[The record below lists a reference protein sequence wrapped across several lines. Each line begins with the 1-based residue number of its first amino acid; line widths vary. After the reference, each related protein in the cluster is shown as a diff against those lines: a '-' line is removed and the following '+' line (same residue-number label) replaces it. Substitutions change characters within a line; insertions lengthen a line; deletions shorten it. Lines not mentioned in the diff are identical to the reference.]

1 MNLGHAAIGRRGL
14 FAAGL
19 LATLAGCELQSGG
32 NLFYPNAAQA
42 PGAAQTVPNVPADS
56 RGVISYATYQV
67 AVARDGDTVASVAQR
82 VGTSPE
88 ELAALNG
95 LPASQQLRNGERI
108 ALPAS
113 VPRGD
118 PGGFDGTGTSVWSP
132 DIAVAAL
139 DSTPSGTASASAP
152 AATTTPFQQGQT
164 DLIIDPIRHR
174 VEPGETAYSV
184 ARLYGVSVTALAEWN
199 GLGPDMA
206 LRQGQ
211 ELLIPVVSGAN
222 QIQSSAPGTLP
233 GQTTQVAPPPSAS
246 APLPSNIVAAVN
258 PASPDLAQY
267 RTPAGGRLA
276 PPVNGPVTKRYNP
289 APGSARSD
297 GIGFSVPAGTPVRAA
312 GPGEVALV
320 SESLGG
326 LGTIVLIRHADDLM
340 TVYGRV
346 DGVTV
351 SRGQQVAQGQQI
363 GVVAARDNPELHFE
377 VRRGT
382 DSVDPGPYLGI

>member
-1 MNLGHAAIGRRGL
+1 MTLGHAAIARRGL
-14 FAAGL
+14 YAAGL
-19 LATLAGCELQSGG
+19 LAGLAGCDLQSGG
-32 NLFYPNAAQA
+32 NLFYPDAAQA
-42 PGAAQTVPNVPADS
+42 PTAAQTVPNVPADS
-56 RGVISYATYQV
+56 RGVITYATYQV
-67 AVARDGDTVASVAQR
+67 AVAQEGDTVASVAQR

-95 LPASQQLRNGERI
+95 LPAGQRLRAGERL
-108 ALPAS
+108 ALPDS

-132 DIAVAAL
+132 EIAV
-139 DSTPSGTASASAP
+139 SAIDSAP
-152 AATTTPFQQGQT
+152 GGTVSAPPAAPTPFQNGQT

-174 VEPGETAYSV
+174 VEAGETAYSI

-222 QIQSSAPGTLP
+222 QIQSTVPGTMP
-233 GQTTQVAPPPSAS
+233 GQTTPVAPPPSAS
-246 APLPSNIVAAVN
+246 APLPDDIVTAVN
-258 PASPDLAQY
+258 PTSPDLAQY
-267 RTPAGGRLA
+267 RTPPGGRLA

-289 APGSARSD
+289 APGAARSD
-297 GIGFSVPAGTPVRAA
+297 GIGFSVPAGTPVRAS

-351 SRGQQVAQGQQI
+351 QRGQQVAQGQQI

>member
-14 FAAGL
+14 LAAGL
-19 LATLAGCELQSGG
+19 LAGLAGCDLQSGG

-42 PGAAQTVPNVPADS
+42 PAAAQTVPNIPPDS
-56 RGVISYATYQV
+56 RGVITYATYQV
-67 AVARDGDTVASVAQR
+67 AVAREGDTVASVAQR

-95 LPASQQLRNGERI
+95 LPASQRLRNGERL
-108 ALPAS
+108 ALPDS

-118 PGGFDGTGTSVWSP
+118 PGGFGGTGTSVWSP
-132 DIAVAAL
+132 EIAVTAI
-139 DSTPSGTASASAP
+139 DSAPGGTGAP
-152 AATTTPFQQGQT
+152 AAAPTPFQQGQT

-174 VEPGETAYSV
+174 VEAGETAYSV

-206 LRQGQ
+206 LRPGQ

-222 QIQSSAPGTLP
+222 QIQSSAPGTMP
-233 GQTTQVAPPPSAS
+233 GQTTPVAPPPSAS
-246 APLPSNIVAAVN
+246 APLPDNIVAAVN

-267 RTPAGGRLA
+267 RTPPGGRLA

-297 GIGFSVPAGTPVRAA
+297 GIGFSVPAGTPVTAA

>member
-19 LATLAGCELQSGG
+19 LAGLAGCDLQSGG
-32 NLFYPNAAQA
+32 NLFYPDAAQA
-42 PGAAQTVPNVPADS
+42 PTAAQTVPNVPADS
-56 RGVISYATYQV
+56 RGVITYATYQV
-67 AVARDGDTVASVAQR
+67 AVAQEGDTVSSVAQR

-95 LPASQQLRNGERI
+95 LPAGQRLRAGERL
-108 ALPAS
+108 ALPDS

-118 PGGFDGTGTSVWSP
+118 PGGFGGTGTSVWSP
-132 DIAVAAL
+132 EIAVSAI
-139 DSTPSGTASASAP
+139 DSAPGGTVSAP
-152 AATTTPFQQGQT
+152 AAAPNPFQNGQT

-174 VEPGETAYSV
+174 VEPGETAYSI

-222 QIQSSAPGTLP
+222 QIQSTVPGTMP
-233 GQTTQVAPPPSAS
+233 GQTTPVAPPPSAA
-246 APLPSNIVAAVN
+246 APLPDNIVTAVN
-258 PASPDLAQY
+258 PTSPDLAQY
-267 RTPAGGRLA
+267 RTPPGGRLA

-289 APGSARSD
+289 APGAARSD
-297 GIGFSVPAGTPVRAA
+297 GIGFSVPAGTPVRAS

-351 SRGQQVAQGQQI
+351 QRGQQVSQGQQI

-382 DSVDPGPYLGI
+382 DSVDPGPYLGL

>member
-19 LATLAGCELQSGG
+19 LAGLAGCDLQSGG

-42 PGAAQTVPNVPADS
+42 PTAAQTVPNVPADS
-56 RGVISYATYQV
+56 RGVITYATYQV
-67 AVARDGDTVASVAQR
+67 AVAQEGDTVASVAQR

-95 LPASQQLRNGERI
+95 LPASQRLRAGERL
-108 ALPAS
+108 ALPDS

-118 PGGFDGTGTSVWSP
+118 PGGFGGTGTSVWSP
-132 DIAVAAL
+132 EIAVSAI
-139 DSTPSGTASASAP
+139 DSAPGGTVSAP
-152 AATTTPFQQGQT
+152 AAAPNPFQNGQT

-174 VEPGETAYSV
+174 VEPGETAYSI

-222 QIQSSAPGTLP
+222 QIQSTVPGTMP
-233 GQTTQVAPPPSAS
+233 GQTTPVAPPPSAA
-246 APLPSNIVAAVN
+246 APLPDNIVTAVN
-258 PASPDLAQY
+258 PTSPDLAQY
-267 RTPAGGRLA
+267 RTPPGGRLA

-297 GIGFSVPAGTPVRAA
+297 GIGFSVPAGTPVRAS

-351 SRGQQVAQGQQI
+351 QRGQQVAQGQQI

-382 DSVDPGPYLGI
+382 DSVDPGPYLGL